1 MLFSLPAPL
10 IKHGQPGQSTCV
22 EKWEEQKP
30 AQTEEFCKLQ
40 GCVSSLSTYQ
50 PLLLAGLGTINH
62 CLAPHFFLNTIQGH
76 CWPGLTDPSAVSMR
90 HILCS
95 SRGEHK
101 CLSWNSS
108 NSGGDGT
115 AIQRR
120 LGNNKMLFFS
130 PPCSAPGSDPQQSPF
145 AAQLTKEHTFLACI
159 LYTRSPN

>member
-1 MLFSLPAPL
+1 M
-10 IKHGQPGQSTCV
+10 
-22 EKWEEQKP
+22 EKGEEQKP

-62 CLAPHFFLNTIQGH
+62 CLAPHFFLNSIQGH

-115 AIQRR
+115 AIQRGCR
-120 LGNNKMLFFS
+120 TIKCSLFH
-130 PPCSAPGSDPQQSPF
+130 PHAVPQALIHSSHPLQHSSLKSTHFWPVYCTLAGPIRF
-145 AAQLTKEHTFLACI
+145 FL
-159 LYTRSPN
+159 